1 MHQLVLPKKELCV
14 FGEVPLISNQAI
26 FLDKGLPG
34 KQNDADEAEGRI
46 VLAMQRRVYLFSFT
60 FSLTPLIRL
69 SVLKS

>member
-14 FGEVPLISNQAI
+14 FGEVPRISNQAI

-46 VLAMQRRVYLFSFT
+46 VLAMQRRVVLSLCVQAEFRANGLHFLF
-60 FSLTPLIRL
+60 
-69 SVLKS
+69 